1 MKNTVE
7 ILISLGEFGGGE
19 YLKLSFKVVDKETKD
34 MLNTIVG
41 KHYNLEV
48 MKDKNCVCAI
58 KMTPSDLQEVHLVKY
73 NNVKLM
79 NVNGLGI
86 GYAHFLTENGEY
98 LLLPW
103 CYIVSMVP
111 SENKD

>member
-1 MKNTVE
+1 M
-7 ILISLGEFGGGE
+7 
-19 YLKLSFKVVDKETKD
+19 SFKVVDKETNG
-34 MLNTIVG
+34 MLNTIIG

-48 MKDKNCVCAI
+48 MKNKNCVCAI
-58 KMTPSDLQEVHLVKY
+58 KMTPNDLQEAHLVKY

-86 GYAHFLTENGEY
+86 GHAHFLTENGEY

-111 SENKD
+111 CV

>member
-1 MKNTVE
+1 M
-7 ILISLGEFGGGE
+7 SRGGE
-19 YLKLSFKVVDKETKD
+19 YLKLSFKVIDKETKD
-34 MLNTIVG
+34 MLNTIIG

-58 KMTPSDLQEVHLVKY
+58 KMTPSDLQDAHLVKY

-103 CYIVSMVP
+103 CYIVSMIP
-111 SENKD
+111 SKDSDQK